1 MIWVE
6 DFFFRFSLIS
16 SQQFWWV
23 EITDVGKKPSGKR
36 LHSELE
42 NHHAINGK
50 NSFWPRPYQ
59 LVKR

>member
-42 NHHAINGK
+42 NH
-50 NSFWPRPYQ
+50 
-59 LVKR
+59 